1 MTFRVW
7 LNQGGTK
14 KWKPVVADSLEH
26 AEKLATRRW
35 GARVLSVK
43 LIPRREE
50 CS

>member
-1 MTFRVW
+1 VTFRVW
-7 LNQGGTK
+7 LTYDGSK

-26 AEKLATRRW
+26 AEKLAARRW

-50 CS
+50 C